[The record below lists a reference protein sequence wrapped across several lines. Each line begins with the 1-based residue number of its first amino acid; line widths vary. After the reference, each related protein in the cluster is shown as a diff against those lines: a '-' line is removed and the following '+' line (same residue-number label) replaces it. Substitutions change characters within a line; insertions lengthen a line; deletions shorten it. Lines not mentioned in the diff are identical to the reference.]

1 MRDKRSYISSKVSSA
16 IFTIALL
23 ATSAWAAPRETILH
37 DFKQDGRDGVE
48 PRDSLIFDAS
58 GNLYGTTFEGGTHG
72 AGMVFELI
80 PQTGGGWKEKVLHNF
95 NNDGKDGVGPYA
107 SLIFD
112 TAGNLYGTTFG
123 GGAIGYGT
131 VFELKPKAGGTWT
144 QKVLHSFNAQTEGFY
159 PTAGL
164 VLDSAGNLYG
174 TTSGNDL
181 TTNGMVFEL
190 SPRAGRGWKE
200 KVLYRFKSE
209 TVYAGLVLDSA
220 GNLYGTTP
228 KGPGHTG
235 GRVFELVP
243 QKGGRWKEK
252 VLHQF
257 TKNGMD
263 GYFPEATLI
272 LDTTGNLY
280 GTTSFGGAHDAGT
293 VFELTP
299 RAEGR
304 WTEALLYSFRKNG
317 IDGAFPDGSLIFDAA
332 GNLFGTTGGGGP
344 DNAGAVFELTPAAG
358 GGWNEKVLHKF
369 RKDGRDG
376 NFPEAGLVLDAEGN
390 LYGTTFEGGTG
401 TCGGGCGTAFE
412 VTP

>member
-1 MRDKRSYISSKVSSA
+1 
-16 IFTIALL
+16 
-23 ATSAWAAPRETILH
+23 
-37 DFKQDGRDGVE
+37 
-48 PRDSLIFDAS
+48 
-58 GNLYGTTFEGGTHG
+58 
-72 AGMVFELI
+72 
-80 PQTGGGWKEKVLHNF
+80 
-95 NNDGKDGVGPYA
+95 
-107 SLIFD
+107 
-112 TAGNLYGTTFG
+112 
-123 GGAIGYGT
+123 
-131 VFELKPKAGGTWT
+131 
-144 QKVLHSFNAQTEGFY
+144 
-159 PTAGL
+159 
-164 VLDSAGNLYG
+164 
-174 TTSGNDL
+174 
-181 TTNGMVFEL
+181 
-190 SPRAGRGWKE
+190 
-200 KVLYRFKSE
+200 
-209 TVYAGLVLDSA
+209 
-220 GNLYGTTP
+220 
-228 KGPGHTG
+228 
-235 GRVFELVP
+235 LVP

-263 GYFPEATLI
+263 GYFPEAALI

-299 RAEGR
+299 TAEGR